1 MLSTAER
8 IKKTGPIS
16 FCSEID
22 PSDLYLIYEIFVQ
35 MQNIRKHTKF
45 KLDTYVIIFKDK
57 LLLSMLLFLIYII

>member
-35 MQNIRKHTKF
+35 MQIRKHTKL

>member
-35 MQNIRKHTKF
+35 MQIRKHAKF

-57 LLLSMLLFLIYII
+57 LLLSMLLFLIYIT